1 MTSTEIDYNQDF
13 DLGTVLKIE
22 QQRTSCLADLSKGI
36 DLLKVIQRIRKEDPN
51 TKLVF
56 SYTSNIVSSGHRE
69 VIRYMC
75 QHKLVDCVVT
85 SCGGIE
91 EDFIKCQNH
100 FYKGKFFNNDY
111 LLRMNG
117 INRTGN
123 MYVPNKNYVD
133 FEDFLN
139 PIISKMAK

>member
-1 MTSTEIDYNQDF
+1 
-13 DLGTVLKIE
+13 
-22 QQRTSCLADLSKGI
+22 
-36 DLLKVIQRIRKEDPN
+36 
-51 TKLVF
+51 
-56 SYTSNIVSSGHRE
+56 
-69 VIRYMC
+69 MC